1 MARKKGDAANNKTTK
16 KAAKRQPNNSVEGTK
31 KESVPAVQEDTVE
44 VAAEIDT
51 DTAVVEEVATD
62 DDTPSKEKGNTKL
75 KLLRLLELLQRESTQ
90 RKPLTTAQICQK
102 LEKMGMH
109 CERRT
114 LYRDIKLL
122 IDCGYDIG
130 VITERNANLY
140 YCRKA
145 PELSF
150 SELKI
155 LIDAAEAAS
164 FITEEQTEVLVKKL
178 AALGG
183 SRRSE
188 LTNGNLVHFNSHK
201 HSNTE
206 VYDAVSVVETA
217 IQKKVRISFYYFDLD
232 EHAQRVYRHDRKL
245 YLVDPIILIHNHDNY
260 YLRCYNPE
268 HDEMRNYRIDRME
281 DVALTDTAMGAK
293 ADVSPEEIAKY
304 TAQAFKMYS
313 GETVEALLEFKDSL
327 LDVIFDKFGESTP
340 VVRKNDSTCIATVKV
355 QASPPFWG
363 WYFQFPDRMKIC
375 SPDWLV
381 EECERWRGLRYE
393 G

>member
-1 MARKKGDAANNKTTK
+1 MRITGDEPPVLNNKYT
-16 KAAKRQPNNSVEGTK
+16 VI
-31 KESVPAVQEDTVE
+31 EDTTY
-44 VAAEIDT
+44 VA
-51 DTAVVEEVATD
+51 
-62 DDTPSKEKGNTKL
+62 NTKL

-130 VITERNANLY
+130 IITERNANLY

-164 FITEEQTEVLVKKL
+164 FITEEQTEELVKKL

-206 VYDAVSVVETA
+206 IYDAVSVIETA
-217 IQKKVRISFYYFDLD
+217 IQKKVRISFLYFDLD
-232 EHAQRVYRHDRKL
+232 EHAQRVYRHDKKL
-245 YLVDPIILIHNHDNY
+245 YLVDPVILIFNHDNY

-268 HDEMRNYRIDRME
+268 YDEMRNYRIDRM
-281 DVALTDTAMGAK
+281 DGVALTDTAMDAK
-293 ADVSPEEIAKY
+293 ADMSAAEIAEY
-304 TAQAFKMYS
+304 TKQSFKMYD
-313 GETVEALLEFKDSL
+313 GDTVETLLEFKDTL
-327 LDVIFDKFGESTP
+327 LDVIFDKFGENTP
-340 VVRKNDSTCIATVKV
+340 IVRKNENTCIATVKV
-355 QASPPFWG
+355 QASPTFWG
-363 WYFQFPDRMKIC
+363 WYFQFPDKMKIC

-381 EECERWRGLRYE
+381 EECEKWRELRYC
-393 G
+393 

>member
-1 MARKKGDAANNKTTK
+1 MARKTGSRKSK
-16 KAAKRQPNNSVEGTK
+16 KAETEVVADSVGIEQIT
-31 KESVPAVQEDTVE
+31 EEPSDDANTVQEITE
-44 VAAEIDT
+44 
-51 DTAVVEEVATD
+51 DTAD
-62 DDTPSKEKGNTKL
+62 GGLKGNTKL

-90 RKPLTTAQICQK
+90 RKPLTTVQICQK

-130 VITERNANLY
+130 IITEKNANLY
-140 YCRKA
+140 YCKKA

-150 SELKI
+150 SELKV

-164 FITEEQTEVLVKKL
+164 FITEEQTEALVKKL

-206 VYDAVSVVETA
+206 VYDAVSVIETA
-217 IQKKVRISFYYFDLD
+217 IQKKVRISFFYFDLD
-232 EHAQRVYRHDRKL
+232 EHAERVYRHDKEA
-245 YLVDPIILIHNHDNY
+245 YLVDPVILIFNHDNY

-281 DVALTDTAMGAK
+281 DVSLTDVAMDAR
-293 ADVSPEEIAKY
+293 ADVSPEEIAEY
-304 TAQAFKMYS
+304 TRQSFKMYS
-313 GETVEALLEFKDSL
+313 GDTVETLLEFKDSL
-327 LDVIFDKFGESTP
+327 LDVRACVHSRLRSE
-340 VVRKNDSTCIATVKV
+340 
-355 QASPPFWG
+355 
-363 WYFQFPDRMKIC
+363 
-375 SPDWLV
+375 
-381 EECERWRGLRYE
+381 WR
-393 G
+393 